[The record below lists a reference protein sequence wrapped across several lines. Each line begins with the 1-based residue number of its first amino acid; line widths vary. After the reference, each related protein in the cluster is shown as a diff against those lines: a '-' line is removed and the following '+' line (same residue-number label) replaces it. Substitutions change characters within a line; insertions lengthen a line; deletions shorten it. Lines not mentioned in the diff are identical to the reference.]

1 MIRRILSAAAAVA
14 ALALAASLAC
24 GCQVKSEPVPP
35 NLITVD
41 PATFTLKS
49 VDRYPD
55 PQGDN
60 DWILV
65 VIKATY
71 VNPEGLPET
80 ISPSKFT
87 LIDPNL
93 ETYYYALSGG
103 NIDVPE
109 MQNSTLA
116 PGKSIDVSLGFRV
129 PSLMTT
135 ARLTY
140 HQ

>member
-1 MIRRILSAAAAVA
+1 MIRKTSFSMTAMAAV
-14 ALALAASLAC
+14 ALAASIAA
-24 GCQVKSEPVPP
+24 GCQLKSAPVPA
-35 NLITVD
+35 NFVTVD
-41 PATFTLKS
+41 PSTFTLKS

-60 DWILV
+60 DWVLV

-71 VNPEGLPET
+71 TNPEGLPET
-80 ISPSKFT
+80 IAPSKFT

-109 MQNSTLA
+109 MPNSTLA
-116 PGKSIDVSLGFRV
+116 SGKSIDVSLGFRV